1 MDRLATSGPLGE
13 RSKPYLAAKRPN
25 ASGEVARGLR
35 PAPYEIRRRT
45 FLKVYLTEGFLR
57 YEFGGLIF
65 GGVYFRDFTVSL
77 GFLFTSA

>member
-13 RSKPYLAAKRPN
+13 RRS
-25 ASGEVARGLR
+25 
-35 PAPYEIRRRT
+35 APYEIRRRT